1 MLSNFF
7 RKNNLN
13 MIARAGEWDLKT
25 EKENFP
31 HQDQRVSQ
39 TIIHKDFYKGG
50 LHNDI
55 ALIMLEQPFTLQD
68 NIQIICLPEQNEMF
82 TDSLCY
88 ASGWGKTVNYNNFTV
103 HKKTESGSI
112 SM

>member
-1 MLSNFF
+1 
-7 RKNNLN
+7 

-25 EKENFP
+25 EKENYP
-31 HQDQRVSQ
+31 HQDQRVSHSV
-39 TIIHKDFYKGG
+39 IHKDYYKGG

-55 ALIMLEQPFTLQD
+55 ALVMLEQPFTLQD

-88 ASGWGKTVNYNNFTV
+88 ASGWGKIVNYNNYTV
-103 HKKTESGSI
+103 HKKTESGNT
-112 SM
+112 SMFIYYIR